1 MSNISPLLNIFIKS
15 IREIRKIVIR
25 DFNEIEKLQSSLKNN
40 YAFEQKSFHKTQEEI
55 TNILKKIKPNYEI
68 LENSNIFEKNCWVVD
83 YSDYKF
89 NFSRANDNLGIGVSL
104 ITENNL
110 DLFVFYN
117 PVKDEFFFFDKGQ
130 GAFKNDSRIRV
141 SHRSKR
147 NEIVVSVHKKL
158 KKDDDKKVIKFL
170 KNTFYENSL
179 IQRETGS
186 LFVDLCDLAS
196 GKIDCMIFSNPN
208 KQIKLIVNL
217 ILSESGGNVN
227 LLEHMNSNI
236 YITGNN
242 LVGKTIKEMIEINI
256 KNDESF
262 D

>member
-1 MSNISPLLNIFIKS
+1 MKFL
-15 IREIRKIVIR
+15 
-25 DFNEIEKLQSSLKNN
+25 IE
-40 YAFEQKSFHKTQEEI
+40 
-55 TNILKKIKPNYEI
+55 
-68 LENSNIFEKNCWVVD
+68 V
-83 YSDYKF
+83 
-89 NFSRANDNLGIGVSL
+89 
-104 ITENNL
+104 
-110 DLFVFYN
+110 
-117 PVKDEFFFFDKGQ
+117 
-130 GAFKNDSRIRV
+130 RV
-141 SHRSKR
+141 RSKTIQ
-147 NEIVVSVHKKL
+147 ELEFHIDQKEMKLLLYIKL
-158 KKDDDKKVIKFL
+158 KKMMKVIKFL

-242 LVGKTIKEMIEINI
+242 LVGKLIKEMIEINI